1 MNNRTI
7 ITFIVAGIM
16 VLMVMCA
23 SVVMIVVGW
32 VGTEKFEITPGQK
45 LAFAN
50 AQSMK
55 LIDLTGDGQN
65 DLFAQNLDEVII
77 FGSGGEIV
85 FDQSYTTPMVTTM
98 GEVTGDGVEDV
109 VVFSP
114 AGVDIVSQGQV
125 VLNFPVQDLIGAE
138 RAVIIR
144 YPSGPQIVLGDSQG
158 KLAAYSPQGELRWQ
172 AAISSGDVVRG
183 LDDALFNGQRYL
195 AAANHDGTVS
205 VYDEKGTALWTYSLN
220 SLLRRLR
227 AYDLNGD
234 GVSELLVGGESGRFV
249 MLDAASGSELRT
261 YSPGQIITEIRSAEI
276 NGEPSSLEI
285 IIGGKEGGVW
295 ALDYSAN
302 LLWSSTLTGK
312 VTEIGS
318 IDVER
323 DGKQEIVVGDENGD
337 LQLFSADGLRTGFPG
352 SNPIITRVDAGSYGS
367 GSPVVIATAADISLY
382 SLSAA
387 ALPILRFTPLLFGLI
402 ASFVILAAAWVVA
415 SLPSRPPERVALEDQ
430 SPEGLTAQRRMIQEN
445 IADVERLRKA
455 GEMTPDAYLIRLKEL
470 RQRLADNETA
480 LRKAGVTVTAQT
492 FQCPHCGGVLPL
504 GVDKCD
510 YCKQTVLT

>member
-1 MNNRTI
+1 MNNRTLV
-7 ITFIVAGIM
+7 TFIVAGIM

-23 SVVMIVVGW
+23 SVAMILIGW
-32 VGTEKFEITPGQK
+32 VGTEKFDISAGQK
-45 LAFAN
+45 LAVGN

-65 DLFAQNLDEVII
+65 DLFAQNLDEVVI
-77 FGSGGEIV
+77 FGSGGEV
-85 FDQSYTTPMVTTM
+85 AFDQKYSTPMVTTM

-114 AGVDIVSQGQV
+114 SGVDIISKGQV
-125 VLNFPVQDLIGAE
+125 VLNFPVQNLSGAE
-138 RAVIIR
+138 RAVVIR
-144 YPSGPQIVLGDSQG
+144 YPSGPQIILGDSQG
-158 KLAAYSPQGELRWQ
+158 KLVSYSPQGELRWQ

-183 LDDALFNGQRYL
+183 LDDAIFGGQRYL
-195 AAANHDGTVS
+195 AAANHDGTVA
-205 VYDEKGTALWTYSLN
+205 VFDENGTALWQYSLGG
-220 SLLRRLR
+220 LLRRLR

-234 GVSELLVGGESGRFV
+234 GVSELLVGGEASAFV
-249 MLDAASGSELRT
+249 MLDASTGKVLHT
-261 YSPGQIITEIRSAEI
+261 FSPGQIITEIRSAEI
-276 NGEPSSLEI
+276 NGDPSSLEI
-285 IIGGKEGGVW
+285 VMGGKEGGVW
-295 ALDYSAN
+295 ALDSSATQ
-302 LLWSSTLTGK
+302 LWSGSLSGK

-337 LQLFSADGLRTGFPG
+337 LQLFSATGDRTPFPG
-352 SNPIITRVDAGSYGS
+352 SNPTITRVDTGSYGS
-367 GSPVVIATAADISLY
+367 GSPVVIATSADITLY
-382 SLSAA
+382 TIKASS
-387 ALPILRFTPLLFGLI
+387 LPILRFTPLVVGLI
-402 ASFVILAAAWVVA
+402 ISLIILVAAWVVA
-415 SLPSRPPERVALEDQ
+415 TLPVRPPERVALEDQ

-445 IADVERLRKA
+445 IADVERLRQA

-470 RQRLADNETA
+470 RQRLADNETG
-480 LRKAGVTVTAQT
+480 LRKAGVAVTAQT